1 MVGIFSHR
9 VAGVAAVILLA
20 LVTAGLITY
29 PASPPT
35 DTENTE
41 KSGPR
46 PTTLVNRAGKGDRL
60 PSIRPTLVPHESE
73 APLAPVRTMPQ
84 REVPAGCDQAFSPIS
99 APALAHVFRRC
110 LT

>member
-9 VAGVAAVILLA
+9 VAGVAAAMLLA

-35 DTENTE
+35 DTE

-60 PSIRPTLVPHESE
+60 PSTRPTLVPHESE
-73 APLAPVRTMPQ
+73 APLAPVRTVPQ

-110 LT
+110 VT